1 MYGNILILVL
11 KIKETRRPTDAL
23 ALVGSCAPHPLLGL
37 LCWESLLLG
46 ILLFP
51 GLNDKASEECF
62 LTS

>member
-1 MYGNILILVL
+1 M
-11 KIKETRRPTDAL
+11 DAL

-37 LCWESLLLG
+37 LCQESLLLG